1 MATGYSASD
10 FDDKNFQV
18 ITTPSP
24 TTFTITMGSA
34 ASGTVSSGGS
44 ITLKPYEPV
53 GPAAQ
58 NYGYGFGIGNYGGT
72 ITGAATTTVNNSG
85 VIAAGPHLLS

>member
-1 MATGYSASD
+1 
-10 FDDKNFQV
+10 
-18 ITTPSP
+18 
-24 TTFTITMGSA
+24 MGSA
-34 ASGTVSSGGS
+34 ASGTVAAGGS

-72 ITGAATTTVNNSG
+72 ITGVGTTTFNNSG
-85 VIAAGPHLLS
+85 VIAAGSATSFVVTSFNCITINRNFIN